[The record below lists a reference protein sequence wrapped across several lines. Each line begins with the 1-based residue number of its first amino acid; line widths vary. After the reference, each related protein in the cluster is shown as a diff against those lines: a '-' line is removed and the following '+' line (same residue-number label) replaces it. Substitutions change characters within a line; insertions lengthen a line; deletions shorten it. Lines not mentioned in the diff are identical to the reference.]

1 MKQIKDTKIEKRW
14 RRHRKI
20 RARISGTAEIPRLSV
35 FRSNKFIYA
44 QLVDDTTGKTLA
56 SASDMGAKKGTRVEN
71 AKNTGIALAKLAE
84 NMSIKKVVFDRGG
97 FIYTGRVRAL
107 ADGARE
113 GGLVF

>member
-1 MKQIKDTKIEKRW
+1 MKQIKDTKIQKRW

-20 RARISGTAEIPRLSV
+20 RARISGTAEVPRLSV

-44 QLVDDTTGKTLA
+44 QLVDDTTSKTLA
-56 SASDMGAKKGTRVEN
+56 SASDMGAKGKTRLEN
-71 AKNTGIALAKLAE
+71 AKHTGATLAKLAGAL
-84 NMSIKKVVFDRGG
+84 SIKKVVFDRGG
-97 FIYTGRVRAL
+97 FIYTGRVKAL